1 MDNLMKR
8 TTLFF
13 NIFNLFGKVEGLF
26 VGCFKQ
32 LFLVFKQY
40 YIYFYTFFYPH
51 TFFKKYN
58 KIIKTILSNRL
69 QKLQEHDINYKGQNC
84 STRSHL

>member
-1 MDNLMKR
+1 MKR

-51 TFFKKYN
+51 TFLKNTTKLLEQYYQ
-58 KIIKTILSNRL
+58 TAS
-69 QKLQEHDINYKGQNC
+69 KLQEHDINYKGQNC